1 MLSDWVGWKISQ
13 RRIRRGDQLE
23 KKEEEK
29 VEEISNMGMACNLH
43 FCLFVLFVFV
53 SFFCFFLCS
62 ISNFFSLSKLESLFL
77 SLFWSTMVVVGLVT
91 LWAWVCW
98 LIGVFDCLGSWAW
111 FFWVHGF
118 DFFGFGFLII
128 FLGLWVWLFS
138 KKINKRKENIDYFNF
153 LGKFSSSFL

>member
-1 MLSDWVGWKISQ
+1 MAEKKKREEDWP
-13 RRIRRGDQLE
+13 RRIRRGDRSE
-23 KKEEEK
+23 KKEEEEA
-29 VEEISNMGMACNLH
+29 EEINNMGTTCNLRLLLV
-43 FCLFVLFVFV
+43 CLFVFV

-62 ISNFFSLSKLESLFL
+62 ISYFFSLSKPKSLFL